1 MYSAIFQA
9 GSLIVLVA
17 EVRTRA
23 FLASLVP
30 VIVNTVLNEHQLVLD
45 IVAFVALGDFPRSRL
60 GEKQRGKV
68 LGNWVSRKMR
78 TIAQFSI
85 RDPDAEGSVSTVG
98 PEDMGRRNS
107 GQSTTA
113 GRSSGVPGSSLRHS
127 ESITHM
133 PVAEE
138 PAGFENDDE
147 HLLTLH
153 TSDQR
158 SGSGHGYSL
167 GQLPERSD
175 SRNDATPTNERPMM
189 LNTTLD
195 YSPVDRRSYDS
206 PDDLRRAEQQYDYQ
220 MRASYGAPPEAYN
233 PYDMPPQELDG
244 SDYEP
249 GSGAAAV
256 GGLSGLRVA
265 NRYDYGQGR
274 GHGSGHERQVSEDW
288 ETEALRS
295 LNLGGR

>member
-1 MYSAIFQA
+1 M
-9 GSLIVLVA
+9 
-17 EVRTRA
+17 RTRA

-45 IVAFVALGDFPRSRL
+45 IVAFVAFGDFPKSRL

-98 PEDMGRRNS
+98 PEDQDSMNRRVS
-107 GQSTTA
+107 GHSSVA
-113 GRSSGVPGSSLRHS
+113 GGGSMTRMQPNSSLRHS

-138 PAGFENDDE
+138 PSEMNEDDDM
-147 HLLTLH
+147 LTLH
-153 TSDQR
+153 TQ
-158 SGSGHGYSL
+158 H
-167 GQLPERSD
+167 PERSD
-175 SRNDATPTNERPMM
+175 SRNDATPTNERPMQF
-189 LNTTLD
+189 NTTTD
-195 YSPVDRRSYDS
+195 YSPVDRASFDS
-206 PDDLRRAEQQYDYQ
+206 PVDLHRSGTRYDYQ

-233 PYDMPPQELDG
+233 PYEVTNPIPHELEG
-244 SDYEP
+244 N
-249 GSGAAAV
+249 V
-256 GGLSGLRVA
+256 GGLRVA
-265 NRYDYGQGR
+265 NRTSSREG
-274 GHGSGHERQVSEDW
+274 EDW
-288 ETEALRS
+288 EQEALRS

>member
-1 MYSAIFQA
+1 MHPFFDAHNMLINPSAIFQA

-45 IVAFVALGDFPRSRL
+45 IVAFVAFGDFPKSRL

-98 PEDMGRRNS
+98 PEDAIGRRGS
-107 GQSTTA
+107 GQSGAA
-113 GRSSGVPGSSLRHS
+113 GGSMTRMPPGSSLRHS

-138 PAGFENDDE
+138 PGEMENE
-147 HLLTLH
+147 MLTLH
-153 TSDQR
+153 TQH
-158 SGSGHGYSL
+158 HGAP
-167 GQLPERSD
+167 PERSD
-175 SRNDATPTNERPMM
+175 SRNDATPTNERPMY
-189 LNTTLD
+189 LNTTTD
-195 YSPVDRRSYDS
+195 YSPIDGLSYDS
-206 PDDLRRAEQQYDYQ
+206 PDDMRRADYNHDYQ

-233 PYDMPPQELDG
+233 PYDIPDTEPVPHEL
-244 SDYEP
+244 E
-249 GSGAAAV
+249 GSG
-256 GGLSGLRVA
+256 GGGGGGLRVA
-265 NRYDYGQGR
+265 NRTSDR
-274 GHGSGHERQVSEDW
+274 PSDDW
-288 ETEALRS
+288 EQEALRS

>member
-1 MYSAIFQA
+1 M
-9 GSLIVLVA
+9 VA

-45 IVAFVALGDFPRSRL
+45 IVAFVAFGDFPKSRL

-98 PEDMGRRNS
+98 PEDGMGGRRNS
-107 GQSTTA
+107 GQSGAA
-113 GRSSGVPGSSLRHS
+113 GGSLTRMQPNSSLRNS
-127 ESITHM
+127 ENITHM

-138 PAGFENDDE
+138 PSDMNDDDE
-147 HLLTLH
+147 SLTLH
-153 TSDQR
+153 TQY
-158 SGSGHGYSL
+158 HG
-167 GQLPERSD
+167 PPTERSD
-175 SRNDATPTNERPMM
+175 SRNDATPTNERPMQ
-189 LNTTLD
+189 LNTATD
-195 YSPVDRRSYDS
+195 YSPVDRMSFDS
-206 PDDLRRAEQQYDYQ
+206 PDEYRQAERQYEYQ

-233 PYDMPPQELDG
+233 PYDVPDPIPHELE
-244 SDYEP
+244 S
-249 GSGAAAV
+249 SS
-256 GGLSGLRVA
+256 SGLRVA
-265 NRYDYGQGR
+265 NRS
-274 GHGSGHERQVSEDW
+274 GSNVSEDW
-288 ETEALRS
+288 EQEALRS

>member
-1 MYSAIFQA
+1 MLLYVEAGKSIHSFGNGNDMLIYASAIFQA

-45 IVAFVALGDFPRSRL
+45 IVAFVAFGDFPKSRL

-98 PEDMGRRNS
+98 PEDGLGRRGS
-107 GQSTTA
+107 GQSGAA
-113 GRSSGVPGSSLRHS
+113 GGSMTRMPLGSSLRHS

-138 PAGFENDDE
+138 PDEMENE
-147 HLLTLH
+147 MLTLH
-153 TSDQR
+153 TQHP
-158 SGSGHGYSL
+158 GPP
-167 GQLPERSD
+167 PERSD
-175 SRNDATPTNERPMM
+175 SRNDSTPTNERPGY
-189 LNTTLD
+189 LNNTTE
-195 YSPVDRRSYDS
+195 YSPVDRLSFDS
-206 PDDLRRAEQQYDYQ
+206 PVDVQGAGYSRDYQ

-233 PYDMPPQELDG
+233 PYDIPDHEPIPQEL
-244 SDYEP
+244 E
-249 GSGAAAV
+249 GSG
-256 GGLSGLRVA
+256 GGLRVA
-265 NRYDYGQGR
+265 NRTSDR
-274 GHGSGHERQVSEDW
+274 PSDDW
-288 ETEALRS
+288 EQEALRS

>member
-1 MYSAIFQA
+1 MLLCVGAGKSTCGAYRLDSMLTSGSAIFQA

-45 IVAFVALGDFPRSRL
+45 IVAFVAFGDFPKSRL

-98 PEDMGRRNS
+98 PEDGMGRRGS
-107 GQSTTA
+107 GQSGMVGGGSMT
-113 GRSSGVPGSSLRHS
+113 RMPPSSSLRHS

-138 PAGFENDDE
+138 PNEVEDE
-147 HLLTLH
+147 DLALH
-153 TSDQR
+153 TE
-158 SGSGHGYSL
+158 HP
-167 GQLPERSD
+167 GQFPERSD
-175 SRNDATPTNERPMM
+175 SRNDATPTNERPMQ

-195 YSPVDRRSYDS
+195 YSPVDPYDS
-206 PDDLRRAEQQYDYQ
+206 PDYLPRRLGAHDYQ

-233 PYDMPPQELDG
+233 PYDMPHDPIPQEL
-244 SDYEP
+244 E
-249 GSGAAAV
+249 GSG
-256 GGLSGLRVA
+256 GGLRVA
-265 NRYDYGQGR
+265 N
-274 GHGSGHERQVSEDW
+274 SSSEPESDW
-288 ETEALRS
+288 EQEALRS